1 MKRGEALIENCT
13 FFGSYAED
21 TDAIDLDN
29 VNNGIVRNN
38 RIYNFNGSNSDGI
51 DIGESSENILIV
63 SNLIYHA
70 WDKGISV
77 GQSSSVTVDK
87 NLVVGCNNGIA
98 VKDNSFAYITNN
110 TFFNNDTS
118 ISCFEKNEGAGG
130 GSAEIINTIFSGNAS
145 SSIYL
150 DDFSS
155 ASITYCLSDS
165 ELLQGEGNLFS
176 DPQFLDQTIYNLS
189 LIHI

>member
-1 MKRGEALIENCT
+1 MHL
-13 FFGSYAED
+13 FGSDAED

-51 DIGESSENILIV
+51 DIGESSEDILIV

-77 GQSSSVTVDK
+77 GQSSSVIVDK

-110 TFFNNDTS
+110 T
-118 ISCFEKNEGAGG
+118 
-130 GSAEIINTIFSGNAS
+130 
-145 SSIYL
+145 SSIMIHLYL
-150 DDFSS
+150 
-155 ASITYCLSDS
+155 ALKKMKVL
-165 ELLQGEGNLFS
+165 EVVQ
-176 DPQFLDQTIYNLS
+176 QK
-189 LIHI
+189 